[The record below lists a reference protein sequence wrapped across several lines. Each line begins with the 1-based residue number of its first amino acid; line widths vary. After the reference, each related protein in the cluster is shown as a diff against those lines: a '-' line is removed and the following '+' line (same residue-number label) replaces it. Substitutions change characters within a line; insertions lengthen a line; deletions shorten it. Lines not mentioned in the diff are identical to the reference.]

1 MKAVMD
7 RKMVNVLKKVL
18 FLTAAF
24 ALTLCCEAAGGGEV
38 LWWMIGENYGSITG
52 TTEDGKTTMTA
63 AQLGVTDARIGYEDA
78 SGNRTYLTLYGID
91 DQGTVHALEGAAGV
105 ELPAEYFADLS
116 GISDLGYSFVLELGH
131 WEEDSGWV
139 ATSMEAIAS
148 YKELVDGKHI
158 SNWDDTAP
166 TYGTPWTPSNF
177 SVVPEPS
184 SGLMVLVG
192 TAFLMLRRKRFGREA

>member
-1 MKAVMD
+1 MKKFIERV
-7 RKMVNVLKKVL
+7 
-18 FLTAAF
+18 FLIVSMF
-24 ALTLCCEAAGGGEV
+24 VVSNSCEAAGGGEV
-38 LWWMIGENYGSITG
+38 LWWMIGDNYESIIGTDAKTG
-52 TTEDGKTTMTA
+52 ETMTA
-63 AQLGVTDARIGYEDA
+63 GQLGVTDARIGYEDA

-105 ELPAEYFADLS
+105 GLPAEYFADLS

-131 WEEDSGWV
+131 WENNQWIN
-139 ATSMEAIAS
+139 TSMEASAT
-148 YKELVDGKHI
+148 YQELVAGKHI
-158 SNWDDTAP
+158 SNWDNTAP

-192 TAFLMLRRKRFGREA
+192 TALLMLRRKRFGREA

>member
-1 MKAVMD
+1 MD
-7 RKMVNVLKKVL
+7 RKMVKVLKKVL

-24 ALTLCCEAAGGGEV
+24 ALTLSCKAAGGGEV
-38 LWWMIGENYGSITG
+38 LWWMIGEDYKSITG
-52 TTEDGKTTMTA
+52 TNEKTGETMTA
-63 AQLGVTDARIGYEDA
+63 GQLGVTDARIGYEDA

-105 ELPAEYFADLS
+105 GLPAEYFADLS

-131 WEEDSGWV
+131 WENNQWIN
-139 ATSMEAIAS
+139 TSMEASAT
-148 YKELVDGKHI
+148 YQELVAGKHI
-158 SNWDDTAP
+158 SNWDNTSP

-192 TAFLMLRRKRFGREA
+192 TALLMLRRKRFGREA

>member
-1 MKAVMD
+1 
-7 RKMVNVLKKVL
+7 
-18 FLTAAF
+18 
-24 ALTLCCEAAGGGEV
+24 
-38 LWWMIGENYGSITG
+38 MIGENYESIIGTDAKTG
-52 TTEDGKTTMTA
+52 EKMTA
-63 AQLGVTDARIGYEDA
+63 GQLGVTDARIGYEDA

-105 ELPAEYFADLS
+105 GLPAEYFADLS

-131 WEEDSGWV
+131 WEQDSGWV
-139 ATSMEAIAS
+139 ATSMEASAT
-148 YKELVDGKHI
+148 YQELVAGKHI
-158 SNWDDTAP
+158 SNWDNTAP

-192 TAFLMLRRKRFGREA
+192 TALLMLRRKRFGREA

>member
-1 MKAVMD
+1 MKMVMD

-24 ALTLCCEAAGGGEV
+24 ALALSCEAAGGGEV

-105 ELPAEYFADLS
+105 GLPAEYFADLS

-131 WEEDSGWV
+131 WENNQWIN
-139 ATSMEAIAS
+139 TSMEASAT
-148 YKELVDGKHI
+148 YQELVAGKHI
-158 SNWDDTAP
+158 SNWDNTAP

-192 TAFLMLRRKRFGREA
+192 TALLMLRRKRFGREA

>member
-1 MKAVMD
+1 MKTVMD
-7 RKMVNVLKKVL
+7 RKMVNVSKKVL

-24 ALTLCCEAAGGGEV
+24 ALALSCEAAGGGEV

-91 DQGTVHALEGAAGV
+91 ESGKVLALEGAAGV
-105 ELPAEYFADLS
+105 GLPAEYFADLS

-139 ATSMEAIAS
+139 ATSMEAKES
-148 YKELVDGKHI
+148 YAKLKEMQHI
-158 SNWDDTAP
+158 SDWDNTAP

-192 TAFLMLRRKRFGREA
+192 TALLMLRRKRFGREA

>member
-1 MKAVMD
+1 MKTVMD

-24 ALTLCCEAAGGGEV
+24 ALTLSREAAGGGEV
-38 LWWMIGENYGSITG
+38 LWWMIGDNYESIIGTDAKTG
-52 TTEDGKTTMTA
+52 EKMTA
-63 AQLGVTDARIGYEDA
+63 GQLGVTDARIGYEDA

-91 DQGTVHALEGAAGV
+91 DEGTVHALEGAAGV
-105 ELPAEYFADLS
+105 GLPAEYFADLS

-131 WEEDSGWV
+131 WEKDSGWV
-139 ATSMEAIAS
+139 ATSMEASAT
-148 YKELVDGKHI
+148 YQELVAGKHI
-158 SNWDDTAP
+158 SNWDNTAP

-192 TAFLMLRRKRFGREA
+192 TALLMLRRKRFGREA

>member
-1 MKAVMD
+1 MKTVMD

-24 ALTLCCEAAGGGEV
+24 ALTLSCEAAGGGEV

-91 DQGTVHALEGAAGV
+91 DQGTVYALEGAAGV
-105 ELPAEYFADLS
+105 GLPAEYFADLS

-131 WEEDSGWV
+131 WENNQWIN
-139 ATSMEAIAS
+139 TSMEASAT
-148 YKELVDGKHI
+148 YQELVAGKHI
-158 SNWDDTAP
+158 SNWDNTAP

-192 TAFLMLRRKRFGREA
+192 TALLMLRRKRFGREA

>member
-7 RKMVNVLKKVL
+7 RKMVNVLKK
-18 FLTAAF
+18 FLILAA
-24 ALTLCCEAAGGGEV
+24 AVVASSSCNAAGGGEV
-38 LWWMIGENYGSITG
+38 LWWMIGDNYGSITG
-52 TTEDGKTTMTA
+52 TTEDG
-63 AQLGVTDARIGYEDA
+63 QLGVTDARIGYEDA

-91 DQGTVHALEGAAGV
+91 DQGTVYALEGAAGV
-105 ELPAEYFADLS
+105 GLPAEYFADLS

-139 ATSMEAIAS
+139 ATSMEASAT
-148 YKELVDGKHI
+148 YQELVAGKHI
-158 SNWDDTAP
+158 SNWDNTAP

-192 TAFLMLRRKRFGREA
+192 TALLMLRRKRFGREA

>member
-1 MKAVMD
+1 MKTVMD
-7 RKMVNVLKKVL
+7 RKMVNVLRKVL

-24 ALTLCCEAAGGGEV
+24 ALTLSCEAAGGGEV
-38 LWWMIGENYGSITG
+38 LWWLIGENYKSITG
-52 TTEDGKTTMTA
+52 TNEKTGETMTA
-63 AQLGVTDARIGYEDA
+63 GELGVTDARIGYEDA

-91 DQGTVHALEGAAGV
+91 DQGTVYALEGAAGV
-105 ELPAEYFADLS
+105 GLPAEYFADLS

-131 WEEDSGWV
+131 WEQDSGWV
-139 ATSMEAIAS
+139 ATSMEASAT
-148 YKELVDGKHI
+148 YQELVAGKHI
-158 SNWDDTAP
+158 SNWDNTAP

-192 TAFLMLRRKRFGREA
+192 TALLMLRRKRFGREA

>member
-1 MKAVMD
+1 MKTVMD

-24 ALTLCCEAAGGGEV
+24 ALALSCEAAGGGEV
-38 LWWMIGENYGSITG
+38 LWWMIGDNYESIIGTDAKTG
-52 TTEDGKTTMTA
+52 ETMTA
-63 AQLGVTDARIGYEDA
+63 GQLGVTDARIGYEDA

-91 DQGTVHALEGAAGV
+91 DEGTVHALEGAAGV
-105 ELPAEYFADLS
+105 GLPAEYFADLS

-139 ATSMEAIAS
+139 ATSMEASAT
-148 YKELVDGKHI
+148 YQELVAGKHI
-158 SNWDDTAP
+158 SNWDNTAP

-192 TAFLMLRRKRFGREA
+192 TALLMLRRKRFGREA

>member
-1 MKAVMD
+1 MKTVMD

-18 FLTAAF
+18 LLTAAF
-24 ALTLCCEAAGGGEV
+24 ALALSCEAAGGGEV

-52 TTEDGKTTMTA
+52 TTEDGQTTMTA

-105 ELPAEYFADLS
+105 GLPAEYFADLS

-131 WEEDSGWV
+131 WENNQWIN
-139 ATSMEAIAS
+139 TSMEASAT
-148 YKELVDGKHI
+148 YQELVAGKHI
-158 SNWDDTAP
+158 SNWDNTAP

-192 TAFLMLRRKRFGREA
+192 TALLMLRRKRFGREA

>member
-1 MKAVMD
+1 MKTVMD

-24 ALTLCCEAAGGGEV
+24 ALALSCEAAGGGEV
-38 LWWMIGENYGSITG
+38 LWWMIGDNYGSITG
-52 TTEDGKTTMTA
+52 TTEDGKTMTA

-91 DQGTVHALEGAAGV
+91 DEGTVHVLVGAAGV
-105 ELPAEYFADLS
+105 GLPAEYFADLS

-131 WEEDSGWV
+131 WENNQWIN
-139 ATSMEAIAS
+139 TSMEASAT
-148 YKELVDGKHI
+148 YQELVAGKHI
-158 SNWDDTAP
+158 SNWDNTAP

-192 TAFLMLRRKRFGREA
+192 TALLMLRRKRFGREA

>member
-1 MKAVMD
+1 MKTVMD

-18 FLTAAF
+18 LLTAAF
-24 ALTLCCEAAGGGEV
+24 ALALSCEAAGGGEV

-105 ELPAEYFADLS
+105 GLPAEYFADLS

-131 WEEDSGWV
+131 WEQDSGWV
-139 ATSMEAIAS
+139 ATSMEASAT
-148 YKELVDGKHI
+148 YQELVAGKHI
-158 SNWDDTAP
+158 SNWDNTAP

-192 TAFLMLRRKRFGREA
+192 TALLMLRRKRFGREA

>member
-1 MKAVMD
+1 MKTVMD
-7 RKMVNVLKKVL
+7 RKMVNVLKKGL
-18 FLTAAF
+18 LLTAAF
-24 ALTLCCEAAGGGEV
+24 ALALSCEAAGGGEV
-38 LWWMIGENYGSITG
+38 LWWMIGEDYKSITG
-52 TTEDGKTTMTA
+52 TNKKTGETMTA
-63 AQLGVTDARIGYEDA
+63 GELGVTDARIGYEDA

-105 ELPAEYFADLS
+105 GLPAEYFADLS

-131 WEEDSGWV
+131 WENNQWIN
-139 ATSMEAIAS
+139 TSMEASAT
-148 YKELVDGKHI
+148 YQELVAGKHI
-158 SNWDDTAP
+158 SNWDNTAP

-192 TAFLMLRRKRFGREA
+192 TALLMLRRKRFGREA

>member
-1 MKAVMD
+1 
-7 RKMVNVLKKVL
+7 MVNVLKKVL

-24 ALTLCCEAAGGGEV
+24 ALTLSCEAAGGGEV

-52 TTEDGKTTMTA
+52 TTEDGKTMFA
-63 AQLGVTDARIGYEDA
+63 GDLGVTDARIGYQDA
-78 SGNRTYLTLYGID
+78 SGNRTYLTLYGLD
-91 DQGTVHALEGAAGV
+91 DEGTVHVLEGAAGV
-105 ELPAEYFADLS
+105 GLPAEYFADLS

-139 ATSMEAIAS
+139 ATSMEASAT
-148 YKELVDGKHI
+148 YQELVAGKHI
-158 SNWDDTAP
+158 SNWDNTSP

-192 TAFLMLRRKRFGREA
+192 TALLMLRRKRFGREA

>member
-1 MKAVMD
+1 MKAMAD
-7 RKMVNVLKKVL
+7 RKMAKVLSKVL
-18 FLTAAF
+18 FFMAAF
-24 ALTLCCEAAGGGEV
+24 VASLSCEAAGGGEV

-131 WEEDSGWV
+131 WENNQWIN
-139 ATSMEAIAS
+139 TSMEASAT
-148 YKELVDGKHI
+148 YQELVAGKHI
-158 SNWDDTAP
+158 SNWDNTAP

-192 TAFLMLRRKRFGREA
+192 TALLMLRRKRFGREA

>member
-1 MKAVMD
+1 MKTVMD

-24 ALTLCCEAAGGGEV
+24 ALTLNCEAAGGGEV

-52 TTEDGKTTMTA
+52 TTEDDKTMTA

-91 DQGTVHALEGAAGV
+91 DEGTVHVLEGAAGV
-105 ELPAEYFADLS
+105 GLPAEYFADLS

-139 ATSMEAIAS
+139 ATSMEAKES
-148 YKELVDGKHI
+148 YAKLKEMQHI
-158 SNWDDTAP
+158 SDWDNTSP

-192 TAFLMLRRKRFGREA
+192 TALLMLRRKRFGREA